1 MERLETYTQFVC
13 LINVDGITSFLL
25 YGVLQNSIIFMNYCE
40 GIGKMSIAKLNL

>member
-25 YGVLQNSIIFMNYCE
+25 YGVLQNSIIFMNCE